1 MSEIICDVVAK
12 NQVLYSG
19 SLYSVMVP
27 GSEGELGI
35 MANHEPFVS
44 ALKDGVIWA
53 RTKQEG
59 GTTLSAAIMGGYV
72 QVLGE
77 RVIVLCDKTQE
88 LSTASMLISST
99 RRSRALEERIA
110 NLSEESVI
118 SRSVLTRKLRWCKV
132 QLAAERKRGSVRLIW
147 FSNSYQLK
155 RLFPFR
161 GEPFSFVA
169 GGKRPV
175 SLSP

>member
-19 SLYSVMVP
+19 SLYSVMAP

-77 RVIVLCDKTQE
+77 RVIVLCDKTRALNRINVE
-88 LSTASMLISST
+88 KLNKEIP
-99 RRSRALEERIA
+99 ALEERIA
-110 NLSEESVI
+110 NLSEESVV

-132 QLAAERKRGSVRLIW
+132 QLAAKEKEDQYV
-147 FSNSYQLK
+147 
-155 RLFPFR
+155 
-161 GEPFSFVA
+161 
-169 GGKRPV
+169 
-175 SLSP
+175 

>member
-12 NQVLYSG
+12 NQVLYSS

-77 RVIVLCDKTQE
+77 RVIVLCDKTRALNRINVE
-88 LSTASMLISST
+88 KLNKEIP
-99 RRSRALEERIA
+99 ALEERIA

-132 QLAAERKRGSVRLIW
+132 QLAAKEKEDQYV
-147 FSNSYQLK
+147 
-155 RLFPFR
+155 
-161 GEPFSFVA
+161 
-169 GGKRPV
+169 
-175 SLSP
+175 

>member
-19 SLYSVMVP
+19 SLYSIMVP
-27 GSEGELGI
+27 CSEGELGI

-77 RVIVLCDKTQE
+77 RVIVLCDKTRALNRINVE
-88 LSTASMLISST
+88 KLNKEIP
-99 RRSRALEERIA
+99 ALEERIA

-132 QLAAERKRGSVRLIW
+132 QLAAKEKEDQYV
-147 FSNSYQLK
+147 
-155 RLFPFR
+155 
-161 GEPFSFVA
+161 
-169 GGKRPV
+169 
-175 SLSP
+175 

>member
-19 SLYSVMVP
+19 SLYLVMVP

-53 RTKQEG
+53 HTKQEG

-77 RVIVLCDKTQE
+77 RVIVLCDKTRALNRINVE
-88 LSTASMLISST
+88 KLNKEIP
-99 RRSRALEERIA
+99 ALEERIA

-132 QLAAERKRGSVRLIW
+132 QLAAKEKEDQYV
-147 FSNSYQLK
+147 
-155 RLFPFR
+155 
-161 GEPFSFVA
+161 
-169 GGKRPV
+169 
-175 SLSP
+175 

>member
-19 SLYSVMVP
+19 SLYSVMAP

-77 RVIVLCDKTQE
+77 RVIVLCDKTRALNRINVDKLNKE
-88 LSTASMLISST
+88 IP
-99 RRSRALEERIA
+99 ALEERIA

-132 QLAAERKRGSVRLIW
+132 QLAAKEKEDQYV
-147 FSNSYQLK
+147 
-155 RLFPFR
+155 
-161 GEPFSFVA
+161 
-169 GGKRPV
+169 
-175 SLSP
+175 

>member
-27 GSEGELGI
+27 SSEGELGI

-59 GTTLSAAIMGGYV
+59 GSTLSAAIMGGYV

-77 RVIVLCDKTQE
+77 RVIVLCDKTRALNRINVDKLNKE
-88 LSTASMLISST
+88 IP
-99 RRSRALEERIA
+99 ALEERIA

-132 QLAAERKRGSVRLIW
+132 QLAAKEKEDQYV
-147 FSNSYQLK
+147 
-155 RLFPFR
+155 
-161 GEPFSFVA
+161 
-169 GGKRPV
+169 
-175 SLSP
+175 

>member
-19 SLYSVMVP
+19 SLYLVMVP

-77 RVIVLCDKTQE
+77 RVIVLCDKTRALNRINVE
-88 LSTASMLISST
+88 KLNKEIP
-99 RRSRALEERIA
+99 ALEERIA

-132 QLAAERKRGSVRLIW
+132 QLAAKEKEDQYV
-147 FSNSYQLK
+147 
-155 RLFPFR
+155 
-161 GEPFSFVA
+161 
-169 GGKRPV
+169 
-175 SLSP
+175 

>member
-19 SLYSVMVP
+19 SLYLVTVP

-77 RVIVLCDKTQE
+77 RVIVLCDKTRALNRINVE
-88 LSTASMLISST
+88 KLNKEIP
-99 RRSRALEERIA
+99 ALEERIA

-132 QLAAERKRGSVRLIW
+132 QLAAKEKEDQYV
-147 FSNSYQLK
+147 
-155 RLFPFR
+155 
-161 GEPFSFVA
+161 
-169 GGKRPV
+169 
-175 SLSP
+175 

>member
-12 NQVLYSG
+12 SQVLYSG

-27 GSEGELGI
+27 SSEGELGI

-77 RVIVLCDKTQE
+77 RVIVLCDKTRALNRINVE
-88 LSTASMLISST
+88 KLNKEIP
-99 RRSRALEERIA
+99 ALEERIA

-132 QLAAERKRGSVRLIW
+132 QLAAKKKEDQYV
-147 FSNSYQLK
+147 
-155 RLFPFR
+155 
-161 GEPFSFVA
+161 
-169 GGKRPV
+169 
-175 SLSP
+175 

>member
-19 SLYSVMVP
+19 SLYLVMVP

-77 RVIVLCDKTQE
+77 RVIVLCDKTRALNRINVE
-88 LSTASMLISST
+88 KLNKEIP
-99 RRSRALEERIA
+99 ALEECIA

-132 QLAAERKRGSVRLIW
+132 QLAAKEKEDQYV
-147 FSNSYQLK
+147 
-155 RLFPFR
+155 
-161 GEPFSFVA
+161 
-169 GGKRPV
+169 
-175 SLSP
+175 

>member
-12 NQVLYSG
+12 NQALYSG
-19 SLYSVMVP
+19 SLYSVMAP

-77 RVIVLCDKTQE
+77 RVIVLCDKTRALNRINVE
-88 LSTASMLISST
+88 KLNKEIP
-99 RRSRALEERIA
+99 ALEERIA

-132 QLAAERKRGSVRLIW
+132 QLAAKEKEDQYV
-147 FSNSYQLK
+147 
-155 RLFPFR
+155 
-161 GEPFSFVA
+161 
-169 GGKRPV
+169 
-175 SLSP
+175 

>member
-12 NQVLYSG
+12 NQVLYSD

-77 RVIVLCDKTQE
+77 RVIVLCDKTRALNRINVE
-88 LSTASMLISST
+88 KLNKEIS
-99 RRSRALEERIA
+99 ALEERIA

-132 QLAAERKRGSVRLIW
+132 QLAAKEKEDQYV
-147 FSNSYQLK
+147 
-155 RLFPFR
+155 
-161 GEPFSFVA
+161 
-169 GGKRPV
+169 
-175 SLSP
+175 

>member
-19 SLYSVMVP
+19 SLYSVMAP

-35 MANHEPFVS
+35 MANHEPYVS

-77 RVIVLCDKTQE
+77 RVIVLCDKTRALNRINVE
-88 LSTASMLISST
+88 KLNKEIP
-99 RRSRALEERIA
+99 ALEERIA

-132 QLAAERKRGSVRLIW
+132 QLAAKEKEDQYV
-147 FSNSYQLK
+147 
-155 RLFPFR
+155 
-161 GEPFSFVA
+161 
-169 GGKRPV
+169 
-175 SLSP
+175 

>member
-27 GSEGELGI
+27 ASEGELGI

-59 GTTLSAAIMGGYV
+59 GTTLSSAIMGGYV

-77 RVIVLCDKTQE
+77 RVIVLCDKTRALNRINVE
-88 LSTASMLISST
+88 KINKEIP
-99 RRSRALEERIA
+99 ALEERIA

-132 QLAAERKRGSVRLIW
+132 QLAAKEKEDQYV
-147 FSNSYQLK
+147 
-155 RLFPFR
+155 
-161 GEPFSFVA
+161 
-169 GGKRPV
+169 
-175 SLSP
+175 

>member
-19 SLYSVMVP
+19 SLYSVMAP

-77 RVIVLCDKTQE
+77 RVIVLCDKTRALNRINVE
-88 LSTASMLISST
+88 KLNKEIP
-99 RRSRALEERIA
+99 ALEERIA

-132 QLAAERKRGSVRLIW
+132 QLAAKEKEDQYV
-147 FSNSYQLK
+147 
-155 RLFPFR
+155 
-161 GEPFSFVA
+161 
-169 GGKRPV
+169 
-175 SLSP
+175 

>member
-77 RVIVLCDKTQE
+77 RVIVLCDKTRE
-88 LSTASMLISST
+88 LSTASMLRSSIK
-99 RRSRALEERIA
+99 RSQRLKSSIA
-110 NLSEESVI
+110 NL
-118 SRSVLTRKLRWCKV
+118 C
-132 QLAAERKRGSVRLIW
+132 
-147 FSNSYQLK
+147 
-155 RLFPFR
+155 
-161 GEPFSFVA
+161 
-169 GGKRPV
+169 
-175 SLSP
+175 

>member
-19 SLYSVMVP
+19 SLYLVMAP

-77 RVIVLCDKTQE
+77 RVIVLCDKTRALNRINVE
-88 LSTASMLISST
+88 KLNKEIP
-99 RRSRALEERIA
+99 ALEERIA

-132 QLAAERKRGSVRLIW
+132 QLAAKEKEDQYV
-147 FSNSYQLK
+147 
-155 RLFPFR
+155 
-161 GEPFSFVA
+161 
-169 GGKRPV
+169 
-175 SLSP
+175 

>member
-27 GSEGELGI
+27 ASEGELGI

-59 GTTLSAAIMGGYV
+59 GTTLSAAIIGGYV

-77 RVIVLCDKTQE
+77 RVIVLCDKTRALNRINIE
-88 LSTASMLISST
+88 KLNKEIP
-99 RRSRALEERIA
+99 ALEERIA

-132 QLAAERKRGSVRLIW
+132 QLAAKEKEDQYV
-147 FSNSYQLK
+147 
-155 RLFPFR
+155 
-161 GEPFSFVA
+161 
-169 GGKRPV
+169 
-175 SLSP
+175 

>member
-19 SLYSVMVP
+19 SLYSFMVP

-77 RVIVLCDKTQE
+77 RVIVLCDKTRALNRINVE
-88 LSTASMLISST
+88 KLNKEIP
-99 RRSRALEERIA
+99 ALEERIA

-132 QLAAERKRGSVRLIW
+132 QLAAKEKEDQYV
-147 FSNSYQLK
+147 
-155 RLFPFR
+155 
-161 GEPFSFVA
+161 
-169 GGKRPV
+169 
-175 SLSP
+175 

>member
-1 MSEIICDVVAK
+1 MSKIICDVVAK
-12 NQVLYSG
+12 NKVLYSG

-77 RVIVLCDKTQE
+77 RVIVLCDKTRPLNRINIE
-88 LSTASMLISST
+88 KLKRDIPV
-99 RRSRALEERIA
+99 LEKRIA
-110 NLSEESVI
+110 NLSDESII

-132 QLAAERKRGSVRLIW
+132 QLEAKEKEDQYV
-147 FSNSYQLK
+147 
-155 RLFPFR
+155 
-161 GEPFSFVA
+161 
-169 GGKRPV
+169 
-175 SLSP
+175 

>member
-77 RVIVLCDKTQE
+77 RVIVLCDKT
-88 LSTASMLISST
+88 
-99 RRSRALEERIA
+99 RALNRINVEKLKERIA

-132 QLAAERKRGSVRLIW
+132 QLAAKEKEDQYV
-147 FSNSYQLK
+147 
-155 RLFPFR
+155 
-161 GEPFSFVA
+161 
-169 GGKRPV
+169 
-175 SLSP
+175 

>member
-27 GSEGELGI
+27 ASEGELGI

-44 ALKDGVIWA
+44 ALKDGVVWA

-77 RVIVLCDKTQE
+77 RVIVLCDKTRALNRINVE
-88 LSTASMLISST
+88 KLNKEIP
-99 RRSRALEERIA
+99 ALEERIA

-132 QLAAERKRGSVRLIW
+132 QLAAKEKEDQYV
-147 FSNSYQLK
+147 
-155 RLFPFR
+155 
-161 GEPFSFVA
+161 
-169 GGKRPV
+169 
-175 SLSP
+175 